1 MDPSARPQSL
11 AAMGA
16 ETTAAAT
23 DAETAAAAMDA
34 ETTAADM
41 DAETA
46 ELLQNAAMEAKP
58 LSLSPTASLD
68 DAFDHGSPPDSID
81 GLDFEAAELPQGAAM
96 ADDQPPSP
104 AGSASPTRLRLG
116 IASLRFLSIDFVE
129 AASASGID
137 RAAVSPR
144 TRADIAAVAKG
155 APPVAPAVSHSEGG
169 SPARGAV
176 AVVSKALTGAG
187 EPFGMAPAGNHGEG
201 GSPARG
207 AVPAVSGVPAGAEEP
222 VGGGSPARGAGP
234 ALSKVPAPGPGRRR
248 IQQKRAAEHS
258 PDSLLA
264 FPAENIGPVGLGPR
278 GRKAGKRASNAAKAP
293 SASTASSPVSGEA
306 AAPPSSA
313 GEAGPSAPRS
323 KEPQGP
329 SLPARRPRVSAGVL
343 SKKEYDSVYGKAY
356 GKTLTSL
363 KGSTMDKDAKHQQA
377 RDAGK
382 AAVKA
387 ASEARLVDQ
396 RGGEAS

>member
-58 LSLSPTASLD
+58 FSLSPTASLD

-116 IASLRFLSIDFVE
+116 IASLRFLAIDFVE

-155 APPVAPAVSHSEGG
+155 ALPVAPAVSHSEGG

-207 AVPAVSGVPAGAEEP
+207 AVPA
-222 VGGGSPARGAGP
+222 
-234 ALSKVPAPGPGRRR
+234 LSKVPAPSPVRRR
-248 IQQKRAAEHS
+248 IQQKKAAEHS

-278 GRKAGKRASNAAKAP
+278 GRKTGKRASNAAKAP
-293 SASTASSPVSGEA
+293 RRSSASSPVSGEA

-313 GEAGPSAPRS
+313 GEAGPSASRS
-323 KEPQGP
+323 QEPQSP
-329 SLPARRPRVSAGVL
+329 PLPARRP
-343 SKKEYDSVYGKAY
+343 
-356 GKTLTSL
+356 
-363 KGSTMDKDAKHQQA
+363 
-377 RDAGK
+377 
-382 AAVKA
+382 
-387 ASEARLVDQ
+387 
-396 RGGEAS
+396 